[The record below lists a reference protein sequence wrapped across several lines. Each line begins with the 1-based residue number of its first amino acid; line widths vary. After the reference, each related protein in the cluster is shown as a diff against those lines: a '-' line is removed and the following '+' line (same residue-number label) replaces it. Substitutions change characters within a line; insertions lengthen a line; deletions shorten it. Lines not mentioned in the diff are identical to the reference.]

1 MASADDVL
9 SDRASRHRLSIEV
22 PRLRINR
29 PEVIPA
35 RRLPTIPILESNI
48 TIVALRSQRMDVGW
62 LDGMISLAR
71 ALEHLSW

>member
-29 PEVIPA
+29 PEVIPT
-35 RRLPTIPILESNI
+35 RRLLATVPILESNI

-62 LDGMISLAR
+62 LDGI
-71 ALEHLSW
+71 ALERLSA